1 MMTNANAAPDPI
13 AAASAI
19 VQAAVERAAAD
30 AIPPEDRRPIA
41 PVIALA
47 TGVLVSLVM
56 MAAMITSPATIPM
69 WCLTHGGC
77 P

>member
-1 MMTNANAAPDPI
+1 MTNANAAPDPI

-19 VQAAVERAAAD
+19 VQAAAQRAAHDTASD
-30 AIPPEDRRPIA
+30 EDHRPIA
-41 PVIALA
+41 PVIAMA
-47 TGVLVSLVM
+47 AGIIVSLVL

-69 WCLTHGGC
+69 WCLAHGGC

>member
-1 MMTNANAAPDPI
+1 MTNANAAPDPI

-19 VQAAVERAAAD
+19 VQAAAQRTAHVTASD
-30 AIPPEDRRPIA
+30 EDRRPIA
-41 PVIALA
+41 PVIAMA
-47 TGVLVSLVM
+47 AGILVSLVL

-69 WCLTHGGC
+69 WCLAHGGC